1 MKRFHVHLT
10 VDDLDANIAFYSQL
24 FGQAPTRQETDYAK
38 WMLEDPRVNFAIS
51 ARGHGQG
58 VNHFGIQ
65 ADSAEELSALRRQ
78 AEAASGGQL
87 LDEGETTCCYARSD
101 KHWVTDPQGMP
112 WEHYVTMGSSVTFG
126 DTPTLDDTACCVP
139 TSAHAQPAEQSAC
152 CAPAP
157 TASGS
162 KCCG

>member
-10 VDDLDANIAFYSQL
+10 VDDLDTNIAFYSQL

-51 ARGHGQG
+51 ARGHGKG

-65 ADSAEELSALRRQ
+65 ADSAEELGALRRQ

-126 DTPTLDDTACCVP
+126 DTPTLDDGACCVP
-139 TSAHAQPAEQSAC
+139 TPAHPQPAEQSAC